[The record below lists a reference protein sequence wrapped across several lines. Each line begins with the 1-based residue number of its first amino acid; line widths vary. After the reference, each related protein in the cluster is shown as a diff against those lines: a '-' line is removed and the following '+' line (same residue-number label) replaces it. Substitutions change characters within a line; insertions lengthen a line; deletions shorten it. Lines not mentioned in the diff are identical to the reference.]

1 MKHLATLLAVGAVA
15 LALPMESSLHAQE
28 AVQHRASA
36 QAAAP
41 AAHSLAP
48 TPAAARFAA
57 PIDVAPILSTEV
69 SADATGQLEAMRR
82 ARGEGTTLMIV
93 GAAGIVTGAVIDEGL
108 VSLVGAF
115 VGLYGL
121 YLYLR

>member
-1 MKHLATLLAVGAVA
+1 MKHLATLFAVGALA
-15 LALPMESSLHAQE
+15 LALPMESSLQAQE
-28 AVQHRASA
+28 AVQHRVAVTST
-36 QAAAP
+36 AP
-41 AAHSLAP
+41 AAHTLAP
-48 TPAAARFAA
+48 TPATARFAA
-57 PIDVAPILSTEV
+57 PIDVAPILSAEV
-69 SADATGQLEAMRR
+69 SADATGQLETMRR